1 MENNDFKTI
10 YDIQYHLDKQQYIAY
25 RELSTSLFLSLKMNK
40 PIFLEKEPVKSKSW
54 IPRFGAY
61 Y

>member
-10 YDIQYHLDKQQYIAY
+10 YDIQYHLDKQQYIAN

-54 IPRFGAY
+54 LPRFGAY

>member
-10 YDIQYHLDKQQYIAY
+10 YDIQYYLDKQQYIVY
-25 RELSTSLFLSLKMNK
+25 RELSTSLFFSLKMNK
-40 PIFLEKEPVKSKSW
+40 PIFLEKEPAKSKSRL
-54 IPRFGAY
+54 PKFGAY